1 MRKWIQGKGLF
12 LVSLVAALV
21 LALFS
26 DFQHVYASSGVI
38 QNDVF
43 WKDTTGNPIYS
54 QGGHV
59 LKEGNTYYWYG
70 VKYNGAVTYYNSP
83 TGKNS
88 DSSFN
93 AVTCY
98 SSTDLVN
105 WTYRGDVLTAASL
118 GSSNWVGRLGV
129 VHNPN
134 TGKYV
139 LLTQYDGALGS
150 GILFATSNSPTGTFA
165 VDHVQSSIGNVVNN
179 MSGDQTVFIDDDGK
193 PYLIFDNT
201 SGRTHQYVAPLRASD
216 YLNVEPATN
225 IYNSAAGGREGT
237 VMFKYNGR
245 YYFCS
250 SDLHGWNASH
260 TYYISATNIYG
271 PYSSEAVMQGTDA
284 DFSHV
289 SQTGMMIPVS
299 GTSGSLI
306 IYAGDRWSDFA
317 GNGIGYHQWVPVT
330 FNGTTPVFNS
340 LNQWNLDAA
349 AGTWSVGAGN
359 NYVLNPSLEA
369 DRVAQNQLAGWQNWT
384 NLSGVDPNG
393 NVSGGHTGNFAM
405 NQWYSTAY
413 QASMYQ
419 TISLPNGTYTLKA
432 WVRSSGGQSTAQ
444 IYAKNY
450 GGAERDYAINSAI
463 SNWTEITI
471 SGIAVT
477 SGSIQVGLYS
487 DANANNWVRADDF
500 TLIRD
505 DGGSGSSY
513 VKLKNRA
520 TGLFL
525 DGMGRTTNGDNAGQY
540 ASSSNNNQ
548 QWSIIPSGSYVKIQN
563 RATGLYLDG
572 MGRTTNGDN
581 AGQWASS
588 SSNNQQWTQET
599 AGSYVKFKNRATGLY
614 LDGMGRTTNGDNAGQ
629 WASSS
634 SNNQQW
640 QIVTP

>member
-1 MRKWIQGKGLF
+1 MYRMVYGKVVL
-12 LVSLVAALV
+12 LVSLIAALV
-21 LALFS
+21 LALFAN
-26 DFQHVYASSGVI
+26 FQPVYASSGVI

-43 WKDTTGNPIYS
+43 WLDTSGNPIYS

-70 VKYNGAVTYYNSP
+70 VKYNGAVTYYNNPS
-83 TGKNS
+83 GKNS

-98 SSTDLVN
+98 SSTDLVH
-105 WTYRGDVLTAASL
+105 WTYRGDVLTAANL
-118 GSSNWVGRLGV
+118 GASDWVGRLGV

-139 LLTQYDGALGS
+139 LLTQYVGAHGS
-150 GILFATSNSPTGTFA
+150 GILFATANSPTGTFTY
-165 VDHVQSSIGNVVNN
+165 DHVQSSITNVVNG
-179 MSGDQTVFIDDDGK
+179 MSGDQTVFIDDDGT

-201 SGRTHQYVAPLRASD
+201 SGRSHMYVAPLRSSD

-237 VMFKYNGR
+237 VMFKYNGT

-271 PYSSEAVMQGTDA
+271 PYSSESVMQGTDA

-289 SQTGMMIPVS
+289 SQTGMMIPVTGS
-299 GTSGSLI
+299 SGSFV

-317 GNGIGYHQWVPVT
+317 GNGIGYHQWVPIT
-330 FNGTTPVFNS
+330 FNGATPVFHS
-340 LNQWNLDAA
+340 LSQWNLDAS
-349 AGTWSVGAGN
+349 AGTWSAADGN

-369 DRVAQNQLAGWQNWT
+369 DRVTQTDLAGWQNWK
-384 NLSGVDPNG
+384 NISSNPNG
-393 NVSGGHTGNFAM
+393 NVSGGHTGRFAM
-405 NQWYSTAY
+405 NQWYSSAY

-419 TISLPNGTYTLKA
+419 NIGLPNGTYTLKA
-432 WVRSSGGQSTAQ
+432 WVRSSGGQNTAQ
-444 IYAKNY
+444 IFAKNY
-450 GGAERDYAINSAI
+450 GGAEKDYAINTAI
-463 SNWTEITI
+463 GNWTEITI
-471 SGIAVT
+471 SGIVVT
-477 SGSIQVGLYS
+477 GGSIQIGLYS
-487 DANANNWVRADDF
+487 DANADNWVRADDF
-500 TLIRD
+500 SLILD
-505 DGGSGSSY
+505 NGGSSY

-520 TGLFL
+520 TGLYL
-525 DGMGRTTNGDNAGQY
+525 DGMGRTTNGNDAGQW
-540 ASSSNNNQ
+540 ASSGSYNQ
-548 QWSIIPSGSYVKIQN
+548 QWSLIPAGSYVKIQN

-572 MGRTTNGDN
+572 MGRTTNGDD

-588 SSNNQQWTQET
+588 ASSNQQWLQET
-599 AGSYVKFKNRATGLY
+599 AGSYVKLKNRATGLY

-629 WASSS
+629 WESSG

-640 QIVTP
+640 QIVSP